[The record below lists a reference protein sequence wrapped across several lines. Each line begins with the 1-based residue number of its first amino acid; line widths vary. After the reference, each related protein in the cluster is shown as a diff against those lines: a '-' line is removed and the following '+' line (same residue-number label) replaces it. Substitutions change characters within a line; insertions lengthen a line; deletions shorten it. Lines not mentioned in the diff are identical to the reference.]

1 MCPKGKGTISIASM
15 DENRKSSTATTTI
28 NKPRGI
34 RTWHIIILL
43 CMLVNTISY
52 TMRNNINM
60 SIVAMVKDDQNET
73 DGNTCM
79 ADEYVTE
86 KVFRTVPI
94 LNRTF
99 IERNVKFNSKD
110 YNVEEQLPNE
120 VFDWSESLQGTIVG
134 AFYYSYM
141 ITMASGGQL
150 ADLFGSKRLLM
161 IAVLISSLCTMATPT
176 SAFISPYLVVA
187 VRVLIGFV
195 QGVIT
200 PTLYGL
206 VPRWTPKSQLGIA
219 IGFIQLSGNLGSI
232 ITMPICAFL
241 AEYGFAGGWPS
252 IFYVFGMVGIIFLLP
267 WYYFVYDTPA
277 VHPRISQ
284 SERDFIQNNLS
295 ISNGKRQLLVPWKQI
310 LTSRKVWAIAIARFS
325 GGWSGLFLMSKLPAY
340 LKTILHMPIEYN
352 GYVNS
357 SIYFSFGFSGL
368 LWGWLSDYI
377 ERKRWLSR
385 TISRK
390 LFQSL
395 ALFGAS
401 FCLAMVPVAG
411 CNVIAIVILIN
422 AAMIILGLTVAG
434 ECLIVVDIAPD
445 FSGSIYGF
453 TNAIASLPGFL
464 APLMVGMLLDRS
476 DAEPMQQ
483 WNILFWVSS
492 AISATGAIVF
502 ILGANSNL
510 EKWGRASD
518 MLDMAV
524 QSKGDYGKVVDQVDV
539 VMDMNNNDEHK
550 SNE

>member
-1 MCPKGKGTISIASM
+1 MCPKGEGTISIASM

>member
-1 MCPKGKGTISIASM
+1 MGLYHCA
-15 DENRKSSTATTTI
+15 
-28 NKPRGI
+28 GI

-411 CNVIAIVILIN
+411 C
-422 AAMIILGLTVAG
+422 
-434 ECLIVVDIAPD
+434 
-445 FSGSIYGF
+445 SIYGF